1 MSSSSGIQHR
11 GSLDQYS
18 HSTCSTV
25 NDPTCYFDK
34 ESNQVRKWDEQ
45 TLHSADA
52 QRTVQNETDVN
63 EESLAP
69 AIQTADTVTDA
80 ADRRSQLPAY
90 VSRLAATPQEQDA
103 VVCAPE
109 QWQSPWE
116 RQHRPVRNYS
126 GDLSHVW
133 KHP

>member
-63 EESLAP
+63 E
-69 AIQTADTVTDA
+69 I
-80 ADRRSQLPAY
+80 ADRSSQHTCKNVLCL
-90 VSRLAATPQEQDA
+90 RGGT
-103 VVCAPE
+103 
-109 QWQSPWE
+109 
-116 RQHRPVRNYS
+116 R
-126 GDLSHVW
+126 
-133 KHP
+133 